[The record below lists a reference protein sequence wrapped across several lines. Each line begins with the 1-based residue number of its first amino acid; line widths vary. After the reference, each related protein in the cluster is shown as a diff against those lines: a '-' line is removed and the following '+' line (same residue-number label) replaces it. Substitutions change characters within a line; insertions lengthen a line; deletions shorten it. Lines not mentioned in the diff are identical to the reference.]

1 MAGRRSKWSC
11 RPVGAAR
18 TTLIAKMQKLGISR
32 ASREPAKVQ
41 PIDAE
46 NYAFAADRMDN
57 VEHDEAPGEGSLPD
71 EEAFASACS

>member
-1 MAGRRSKWSC
+1 LGL
-11 RPVGAAR
+11 PR

-46 NYAFAADRMDN
+46 KYAFAARGMDR
-57 VEHDEAPGEGSLPD
+57 VEHDEAPAEGSLAA
-71 EEAFASACS
+71 EEAFAIACA